1 MNSEDKLIFRIET
14 EEYVFEQW
22 IIDQT
27 ISIQSI
33 SQ

>member
-1 MNSEDKLIFRIET
+1 MNSEDKLVFKIET
-14 EEYVFEQW
+14 EEYVFEEW
-22 IIDQT
+22 IIDHT